1 APDRS
6 WNRRRF
12 LRGAAGAALAAIL
25 AACGGKATST
35 PVSPTTAPA
44 SPTVGTTPTVP
55 PTATA
60 ANPAAAARTSVAGSP
75 AATTGIA
82 ATAPV
87 ASGAASAAKGE
98 RDVTFTSG
106 ADTIYG
112 TLLLPATG
120 GGQKLPAAVIL
131 AGS

>member
-1 APDRS
+1 MMPGRLAPDRLWS
-6 WNRRRF
+6 RRHF
-12 LRGAAGAALAAIL
+12 LRAAAGTALTAIL
-25 AACGGKATST
+25 TACGGTATST

-44 SPTVGTTPTVP
+44 TPTSGTTPTVP
-55 PTATA
+55 PTATTANA
-60 ANPAAAARTSVAGSP
+60 AVPARTPAAGSP
-75 AATTGIA
+75 AAATGIA

-87 ASGAASAAKGE
+87 ASGAASAAKVE

-120 GGQKLPAAVIL
+120 G
-131 AGS
+131 